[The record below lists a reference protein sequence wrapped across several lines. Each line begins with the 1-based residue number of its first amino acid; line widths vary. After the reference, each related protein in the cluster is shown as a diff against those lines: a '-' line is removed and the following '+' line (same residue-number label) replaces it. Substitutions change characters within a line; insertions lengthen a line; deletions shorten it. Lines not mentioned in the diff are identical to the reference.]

1 MRTLVMALVVVGLLA
16 APSLGM
22 IYFKLTVDG
31 PVVGQV
37 NIGDSYGDLVRVATG
52 ATTTIHLWGMGT
64 TLGLFAFAGS
74 VVAGASDP
82 MLLTTNASSMVFS
95 PLYNPSAPFP
105 PKPGTAGSNGGRDN
119 FGSQQTDWGNPRA
132 DLGRTAYIELC
143 SYTVTATSSDFGIV
157 NLRFVPGTVSGYKP
171 IETDKSSVLCPT
183 IALVGIQV
191 IPEPMTL
198 TLLALASLVVVRR
211 RRA

>member
-1 MRTLVMALVVVGLLA
+1 MRTVMMTLVVASLLA

-22 IYFKLTVDG
+22 IYFNLTADG

-37 NIGDSYGDLVRVATG
+37 NIGDSYGDLVRLAPG

-64 TLGLFAFAGS
+64 TWGLFAFAGS

-82 MLLTTNASSMVFS
+82 MLLTTNANSMVFS
-95 PLYNPSAPFP
+95 PLYNPSAPFS

-119 FGSQQTDWGNPRA
+119 FGSQQTDWGNPHA
-132 DLGRTAYIELC
+132 DYGRTAYIELC
-143 SYTVTATSSDFGIV
+143 SYTVTAASSDVGIV
-157 NLRFVPGTVSGYKP
+157 TLRFVPGLVSGYKP

-198 TLLALASLVVVRR
+198 ALLALGGRVVVRR
-211 RRA
+211 RRT